1 MPPSSILPD
10 LDSPLSLPDI
20 LEFNRKN
27 NPTFA
32 AYIYSDDLGN
42 LTEIS
47 MLEFVHA
54 SYMAGNAVYGDSQ
67 PGDVVAIIA
76 NLDTI
81 AYMALIAGLMIVGLV
96 VRTNVI
102 LFVFIYSCLFHSPFP
117 SPHET
122 HLLLFSISCV
132 KVLHTDSS

>member
-1 MPPSSILPD
+1 MSVLRYKGFYHFLTTQKMSPSSSLPN

-20 LEFNRKN
+20 LKFNREN

-32 AYIYSDDLGN
+32 AYIYPDDLGN
-42 LTEIS
+42 LTEVS

-54 SYMAGNAVYGDSQ
+54 AYRAGNAVYRPDSR

-81 AYMALIAGLMIVGLV
+81 AYMALIAGLMNVGLV
-96 VRTNVI
+96 VRTKRN
-102 LFVFIYSCLFHSPFP
+102 FFDFIYSCLR
-117 SPHET
+117 
-122 HLLLFSISCV
+122 LL
-132 KVLHTDSS
+132 